1 MHTSTAFT
9 QDTQATIATLCRQL
23 TQATGQTVTA
33 DYGSTDCGLF
43 DDVLLSLASPR
54 SFHSLDCHPDTGHPV
69 PLVTL
74 LSTPDTPGL
83 FVVLGGAG
91 DPVLS
96 GVSLVH
102 AAQAA
107 RFTAM
112 RSYGSMG

>member
-1 MHTSTAFT
+1 MHPSTAFT
-9 QDTQATIATLCRQL
+9 QTTQATIATLCQQL
-23 TQATGQTVTA
+23 TQATGQSVTA

-43 DDVLLSLASPR
+43 EDVLL
-54 SFHSLDCHPDTGHPV
+54 SLDCHPDTGHPV
-69 PLVTL
+69 PLATIIGGTGAGV
-74 LSTPDTPGL
+74 GY
-83 FVVLGGAG
+83 VVLGGTG

>member
-1 MHTSTAFT
+1 MHPSTAFT
-9 QDTQATIATLCRQL
+9 QTTQATIATLWQQL
-23 TQATGQTVTA
+23 TQATGQSVTA

-43 DDVLLSLASPR
+43 EDVLL
-54 SFHSLDCHPDTGHPV
+54 SLDCHPDTGHPV
-69 PLVTL
+69 PLVTIL
-74 LSTPDTPGL
+74 ADSGGY
-83 FVVLGGAG
+83 VVLGGTG

>member
-43 DDVLLSLASPR
+43 DDVLL
-54 SFHSLDCHPDTGHPV
+54 SLDCHPDTGHPV

>member
-1 MHTSTAFT
+1 MHPSTAFT
-9 QDTQATIATLCRQL
+9 QTTQATIATLCQQL
-23 TQATGQTVTA
+23 TQATGQSVTA

-43 DDVLLSLASPR
+43 EDVLLSLASPR

-69 PLVTL
+69 PLATIMT
-74 LSTPDTPGL
+74 TPDTPAL
-83 FVVLGGAG
+83 FVVLSGTG

-107 RFTAM
+107 KFEAM
-112 RSYGSMG
+112 RSYRTH